1 MRGVVSHAPC
11 PVGVPAH
18 DDRDA
23 QFVASTN
30 GTLGSVE
37 VLTSEGSV
45 LVNSGKVIN

>member
-1 MRGVVSHAPC
+1 MWPHTPC

-30 GTLGSVE
+30 GTLSSME
-37 VLTSEGSV
+37 VLTSDGNV
-45 LVNSGKVIN
+45 LVNSGKVIIN